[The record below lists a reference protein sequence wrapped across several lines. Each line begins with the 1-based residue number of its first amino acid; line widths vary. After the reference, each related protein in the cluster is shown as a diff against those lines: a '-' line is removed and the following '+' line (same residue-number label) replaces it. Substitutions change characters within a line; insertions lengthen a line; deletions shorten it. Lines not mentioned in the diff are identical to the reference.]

1 MNLNM
6 IIKCLRVR
14 IQIWI
19 FPESPKINPGLP
31 ESSNVRLPLTQMK
44 GYYYESYSNGYNCSK
59 MSLSWKT
66 FLEVK
71 NQNSFLWPKFS
82 FIKLFYSPLLI
93 QITENKEEIRSKQ
106 WKHMSVSH
114 KKCKYWGLHN
124 VAKYG
129 GKKWW
134 NILWGNQWVT
144 FQTYF

>member
-6 IIKCLRVR
+6 IIKWLRVR

-59 MSLSWKT
+59 MSLPWKT

-71 NQNSFLWPKFS
+71 NQNSFFFFTKIFLYKAILLS
-82 FIKLFYSPLLI
+82 FTYSDH
-93 QITENKEEIRSKQ
+93 
-106 WKHMSVSH
+106 WK
-114 KKCKYWGLHN
+114 
-124 VAKYG
+124 
-129 GKKWW
+129 
-134 NILWGNQWVT
+134 
-144 FQTYF
+144 